1 MNPTGTRP
9 PQPTAIPATRSGVN
23 DARSGGRGTGVGSV
37 VRSPAHRSASAG
49 KRRRLSWI
57 ARRTKEWGSEA
68 ARQGDSSGR
77 WDQRPPRNMA
87 GSLLPCKGG
96 DGNLGGTIDRISIG
110 HLVEKPRVAWTFGR
124 KAR

>member
-57 ARRTKEWGSEA
+57 ARRTKEWVP
-68 ARQGDSSGR
+68 
-77 WDQRPPRNMA
+77 RPPDRA
-87 GSLLPCKGG
+87 TVREDGISDRRGTWLEASFPARGAI
-96 DGNLGGTIDRISIG
+96 GNLGGTIDRTYIG
-110 HLVEKPRVAWTFGR
+110 HLAEKPRVAWTFGR